1 MVHASDDEEREEPLD
16 PAVERVR
23 RKLVR
28 FIAINLGILFFALM
42 AVVAALVYRATRVET
57 PPAAPVSEL
66 PAATG
71 APVYG
76 EITLPRGARLV
87 SQALSGGRLSLLVA
101 QWPASVLARALAGQ
115 LGQALH
121 VLSGE
126 EHRWGPSDPLCRRFD
141 RAGATALAEEGGFTV
156 TAVEGT
162 RTFSDVVPSAVT
174 ESDDALALLRELE
187 SRAAGTEELLAL
199 AAHLHLHATR

>member
-87 SQALSGGRLSLLVA
+87 SQALSGGRLSLHVELADGGSAIFVYDTA
-101 QWPASVLARALAGQ
+101 QGRMVG
-115 LGQALH
+115 
-121 VLSGE
+121 
-126 EHRWGPSDPLCRRFD
+126 RFD
-141 RAGATALAEEGGFTV
+141 
-156 TAVEGT
+156 
-162 RTFSDVVPSAVT
+162 
-174 ESDDALALLRELE
+174 LRQEQ
-187 SRAAGTEELLAL
+187 
-199 AAHLHLHATR
+199 